1 MSAPSRA
8 APRGRRSR
16 PFTAGRGVRSA
27 GLAAALCAALAACA
41 SRPQVN
47 TTVQQEPTFRPHLKE
62 AAKYNVE
69 LGIAYMQRGELAV
82 AKDKLERA
90 VKESPRDPEVHS
102 ALALLYERLGDR
114 HQADHEFREALRLA
128 PHDPDIANN
137 YAVYLC
143 RTSRVDEGVRRLLA
157 TARNPLYATPE
168 AAYTNAAVCLRSEH
182 RDDEARNALDSAIAL
197 RPGFAEAV
205 YQLADLDMQHGELR
219 DARVLIDRYVG
230 TYVATPDLLLLGAR
244 IARKLGDPV
253 GEQRY
258 EQRLRVDF
266 PNSPQ
271 TQALAG
277 LSPNPG

>member
-1 MSAPSRA
+1 MSARLA
-8 APRGRRSR
+8 
-16 PFTAGRGVRSA
+16 
-27 GLAAALCAALAACA
+27 LAAGLCAALAACA
-41 SRPQVN
+41 GSKPRVDASAPPQ
-47 TTVQQEPTFRPHLKE
+47 PTIKPDLHE

-82 AKDKLERA
+82 AKEKLERA

-102 ALALLYERLGDR
+102 ALALLYERLGDLAG
-114 HQADHEFREALRLA
+114 ADQQFQEAMRLA

-143 RTSRVDEGVRRLLA
+143 RNHRVDEGVKRLLA
-157 TARNPLYATPE
+157 TARDPLYATPE

-182 RDDEARNALDSAIAL
+182 RDAEAKRALESAVAL

-205 YQLADLDMQHGELR
+205 FQLADLEMQQGDLR
-219 DARVLIDRYVG
+219 DARARIDRYIE
-230 TYVATPDLLLLGAR
+230 TYTATPDLLLLGVR
-244 IARKLGDPV
+244 ISNALHDPI
-253 GEQRY
+253 GRQRY

-271 TQALAG
+271 AQALAG
-277 LSPNPG
+277 SSPNPG

>member
-1 MSAPSRA
+1 MRA
-8 APRGRRSR
+8 RFA
-16 PFTAGRGVRSA
+16 
-27 GLAAALCAALAACA
+27 LAAAFCGALAACA
-41 SRPQVN
+41 GKPRVN
-47 TTVQQEPTFRPHLKE
+47 TAPPTRPVMKADLPE

-69 LGIAYMQRGELAV
+69 LGIAYMQRGELAL
-82 AKDKLERA
+82 AQDKLERA

-102 ALALLYERLGDR
+102 ALALLQERLGNPS
-114 HQADHEFREALRLA
+114 QADYEFREAMRLA

-143 RTSRVDEGVRRLLA
+143 RTHRVDEGVKELLA

-182 RDDEARNALDSAIAL
+182 RDAEAKRALESAVAL
-197 RPGFAEAV
+197 RPGFAEAEF
-205 YQLADLDMQHGELR
+205 QLAELEMQHGELAT
-219 DARVLIDRYVG
+219 ARARIDHYIQ
-230 TYVATPDLLLLGAR
+230 TYTATPDLLLLGVR
-244 IARKLGDPV
+244 IAKALHDPI
-253 GEQRY
+253 GQQHY

-277 LSPNPG
+277 SSLNAG

>member
-1 MSAPSRA
+1 M
-8 APRGRRSR
+8 RRR
-16 PFTAGRGVRSA
+16 FAR
-27 GLAAALCAALAACA
+27 AAALVALGAALVGCA
-41 SRPQVN
+41 SKPHVDATPPPQPVMK
-47 TTVQQEPTFRPHLKE
+47 PDLHE

-82 AKDKLERA
+82 AQEKLERA

-102 ALALLYERLGDR
+102 ALALLQERLGNPA
-114 HQADHEFREALRLA
+114 QADREFREALRLA

-143 RTSRVDEGVRRLLA
+143 RTNRVNEGVKQLLA
-157 TARNPLYATPE
+157 TARNPLYTTPE

-182 RDDEARNALDSAIAL
+182 RDAEAKRALESALAL

-205 YQLADLDMQHGELR
+205 FQLADLEMQHGELT
-219 DARVLIDRYVG
+219 DARARIDHYIEIF
-230 TYVATPDLLLLGAR
+230 TATPDLLLLGVR
-244 IARKLGDPV
+244 ISKALHDPI
-253 GEQRY
+253 GQQRY

-271 TQALAG
+271 TQALASSTQHAG
-277 LSPNPG
+277 